1 MKPTFASEGHHVAV
15 PGRGHQHQDNG
26 RDYQDSGD
34 GDQDGDGDRQI
45 VMMTTWAV
53 VISTSTFASPPRSWS
68 PDGSWLAFPI
78 ALQLLQEP
86 QTSARKEVSVS
97 GSLHPCV

>member
-15 PGRGHQHQDNG
+15 PGRGHHRQYNG
-26 RDYQDSGD
+26 RDDQDSGD

-53 VISTSTFASPPRSWS
+53 VM
-68 PDGSWLAFPI
+68 LM
-78 ALQLLQEP
+78 
-86 QTSARKEVSVS
+86 KK
-97 GSLHPCV
+97 

>member
-34 GDQDGDGDRQI
+34 GDRQI

-53 VISTSTFASPPRSWS
+53 VMLTSTFASPPRSWS

-86 QTSARKEVSVS
+86 QTSARKEVSV
-97 GSLHPCV
+97 